1 MATFLPGVTDEFGAQ
16 DLYTPDYTFLTKA
29 VGQRQ
34 MQYDRG
40 FNAWKNILNST
51 LNSELTNTDNIS
63 RRNEIFKKITQSI
76 KDVSTLDLSNPAN
89 VSNAMSVLEPIT
101 SDREIAYDT
110 AITQKNKKVASLL
123 ESIKSSFDP
132 KIRDTYNKYSEMD
145 VQLQSEKLKNAKRGD
160 GSIFQIQPGEFVP
173 YENPAEMLNKAAKDA
188 GIDIEITQSM
198 GNGYL
203 QTIKNGKIAVD
214 PFTKWAINTMGNK
227 YDRYFQ
233 QMGRVQAESTVR
245 NIMSEQGI
253 SRQEAQNMIAVD
265 LTKQLVNEASQRGMY
280 ADSKIKE
287 YDQKIKLFQDTAS
300 KNGNKALDSNEY
312 KKLLS
317 DRENYVNE
325 YAESNTD
332 LEKIN
337 AEGPDYVVKNLAN
350 IISNKAKKG
359 SANEWALGYAMS
371 KGSVDLKADEVVLT
385 KWRMALQESQF
396 QRSMA
401 FKEKDLAFRM
411 ENAAIKNQLEYEK
424 AVAEGKIASTEYIG
438 QVDGTGLPGV
448 DQLASASEETKQDMY
463 NNTFGAQNG
472 LMTLVYQGEDFNRM
486 SGTIN
491 KIRMGIKTKKNM
503 LNNSDIA
510 NLNQMMKDFNIG
522 TFNYNPNSTASSELL
537 LNKLVSGIYKSSKD
551 NLNVYVKAG
560 GGKNGQQLKAK
571 IEAFNNVR
579 SNMTT
584 LLQRQSE
591 IDKVQDQL
599 ADLVSAGGGKIKDL
613 FEGATIVGRTRSG
626 KFIYNF
632 DNVSPEAKQ
641 YLGNIVTKQFQNTAV
656 TSTQYKYNKLSAAE
670 LINIIRSQSD
680 NPELAEKLLNI
691 SDETAIKAFSGDAL
705 ATFNPVTKK
714 VTFSLKPD
722 TTSDEA
728 KSIFGKNVAAQ
739 TYNFTMTY
747 DEANLINSSRLKNN
761 MYANTLDNRSL
772 GIANKLY
779 KNANGRISS
788 PSYFENVGYHYD
800 IVSTA
805 NERGQAGLNVTIKKK
820 DHSTNKWIKAESF
833 FYPVDINDKNNLLK
847 LESKINDNFLTYINQ
862 LEQYTKYVVDDDAT
876 MPIDYND

>member
-188 GIDIEITQSM
+188 GIDVEITQSM

-265 LTKQLVNEASQRGMY
+265 LTKQLVNEASQRGVY

-337 AEGPDYVVKNLAN
+337 AEGPDYVVKNLAT

-385 KWRMALQESQF
+385 QWRMALDESQF
-396 QRSMA
+396 QRSML

-411 ENAAIKNQLEYEK
+411 KNAAIKNQLEYEK
-424 AVAEGKIASTEYIG
+424 AVGKGEIASTEYIG

-486 SGTIN
+486 SSTIN
-491 KIRMGIKTKKNM
+491 KIRMGIKSRKNM
-503 LNNSDIA
+503 LNNSDIT

-571 IEAFNNVR
+571 IDAFNNVR

-591 IDKVQDQL
+591 IEKVQDQL
-599 ADLVSAGGGKIKDL
+599 ADLVSAGGGNLKEL
-613 FEGATIVGRTRSG
+613 FEGAKIVGRTRSG

-739 TYNFTMTY
+739 TYNFT
-747 DEANLINSSRLKNN
+747 
-761 MYANTLDNRSL
+761 
-772 GIANKLY
+772 
-779 KNANGRISS
+779 
-788 PSYFENVGYHYD
+788 
-800 IVSTA
+800 IVC
-805 NERGQAGLNVTIKKK
+805 
-820 DHSTNKWIKAESF
+820 
-833 FYPVDINDKNNLLK
+833 
-847 LESKINDNFLTYINQ
+847 
-862 LEQYTKYVVDDDAT
+862 
-876 MPIDYND
+876 